1 MSSRSTLE
9 RHTPDYSDPTN
20 LSSSNM
26 RITGYKLLI
35 LVSYIIIVLLNLGT
49 LYQLSEGKSRVRP
62 TERSVEAQ
70 EAERTLHS
78 GGETDQTSSPRY
90 ITSNNKTGGDK
101 ENKNG
106 VKIEISRNN
115 TLYYSALPGTRNSW
129 TLFDIRRGATKK
141 RLEVIGLRLIIVDT
155 IPGDFYLIILFFA
168 NTE

>member
-1 MSSRSTLE
+1 MFVSFTINFQLCRIHCNPCSI
-9 RHTPDYSDPTN
+9 
-20 LSSSNM
+20 LSPAG
-26 RITGYKLLI
+26 ID
-35 LVSYIIIVLLNLGT
+35 
-49 LYQLSEGKSRVRP
+49 SRVLIIHRGYDQYAGL
-62 TERSVEAQ
+62 SAK
-70 EAERTLHS
+70 HS
-78 GGETDQTSSPRY
+78 GGETGQTSSPSY

-155 IPGDFYLIILFFA
+155 IPGDFFLIILFFA
-168 NTE
+168 NTEWRMV